1 MNAGSVDPVGE
12 RRRASMDMPARAFFF
27 SLSALFCY
35 GVFAGL
41 AVVQMDFWPRR
52 YVIIHVVLLGI
63 AYLAVMIFAVVPSLR
78 SYVGPIGVGVAI
90 ASFFALNLDG
100 GLDPIGILIE
110 LLGVGIGSI
119 RNGESASMALFI
131 GGFILSNILLARASA
146 LRATSSTPRGSFL
159 IVAAA
164 SYCISTGPLTDTIK
178 RYESAKVRKAR
189 EQAQGVPSRI
199 YGVQACV
206 VRYAHADSRGSYPGS
221 LRDVNSLV
229 PGCLDPGLAAGGTID
244 GFRYRYTPSDG
255 PTGNQHFDVV
265 ADSIHPV
272 GRTHI
277 TFFSDETF
285 ILRETDDSNVSPPK
299 GRGYVPSS
307 QFNLFV
313 GGIGNYTLL
322 ERGRNAWEKSH
333 SNAVPATLN
342 SSELHYPKTLVDSQP
357 PGYFPQSSLPHDANS
372 FSDRAYIYR
381 YEKIAG
387 PPENFR
393 LSMRPTRYG
402 VTGILSFYVDNTG
415 IVHSTP
421 EDRPATPQ
429 DPQSDSCAYGA
440 PFSDCAAVAST
451 GSVDQSRLFPGSRLD
466 RRLVVSHPGGLA
478 KDSAPA
484 LFWQV
489 NDRMPQFLGVSVDSQ
504 LLYATSVLTG
514 LSALR
519 TSDAS
524 PVWTYPGGVNG
535 AVGPDALYALNTR
548 NGEDLLARINPVG
561 AILWRFSVPGAKC
574 VIRAHDGTLFVPGG
588 GGYLWAI
595 NENGEQLWRMQLA
608 DYGAG
613 LPKLSA
619 DEKTLYVV
627 STTHLYAIATSRGV
641 LRWSVSNP
649 CYSLLEECTPQGL
662 SDGKVAIESVADRRG
677 KAGSSGL
684 EYQVRVVD
692 ADGKEVWSRDA
703 KSTIEYVVPPGT
715 SLLVVR
721 YDNGLEILDAS
732 GVRRTTEP
740 GNWFNLSVAQQP
752 GVFFACSS
760 EGLTGFESDG
770 RRVLNISGERLGGI
784 LCGSAHAGPGNLLFV
799 ESTDMSHAQYSL
811 WSLLF
816 P

>member
-1 MNAGSVDPVGE
+1 
-12 RRRASMDMPARAFFF
+12 MDMPARAFFF

-35 GVFAGL
+35 GVFARL
-41 AVVQMDFWPRR
+41 AVAHMDYWPRR
-52 YVIIHVVLLGI
+52 YIIIHVMLLGV
-63 AYLAVMIFAVVPSLR
+63 AYVAVMIFAIVPRLR
-78 SYVGPIGVGVAI
+78 IWAGAIGAGAAI

-100 GLDPIGILIE
+100 GLSPAGILVG
-110 LLGVGIGSI
+110 LLFAIGSI
-119 RNGESASMALFI
+119 KNGESASVALFL
-131 GGFILSNILLARASA
+131 GDFILSNILLASAST
-146 LRATSSTPRGSFL
+146 LRAKLSAPKESFL
-159 IVAAA
+159 IVAVAF
-164 SYCISTGPLTDTIK
+164 YCIGTGPITNTIN
-178 RYESAKVRKAR
+178 RYESAKNRKAR
-189 EQAQGVPSRI
+189 DQAQVVPSRI
-199 YGVQACV
+199 YGIQACV
-206 VRYAHADSRGSYPGS
+206 ARYAHANSRGSYPPS
-221 LRDVNSLV
+221 LRDVNSFV
-229 PGCLDPGLAAGGTID
+229 PGCLDPALAAGSTID
-244 GFRYRYTPSDG
+244 GFRYRYTPTDG
-255 PTGNQHFDVV
+255 PAGIQHFKVV
-265 ADSIHPV
+265 ADSVYSAGMMHMA
-272 GRTHI
+272 
-277 TFFSDETF
+277 FFTDETF
-285 ILRETDDSNVSPPK
+285 ILRETDDSNFPPSK

-307 QFNLFV
+307 QFNLFLDT
-313 GGIGNYTLL
+313 IRNYTSLQ
-322 ERGRNAWEKSH
+322 RRRSSWEKNH
-333 SNAVPATLN
+333 SDAVPMTLN
-342 SSELHYPKTLVDSQP
+342 SSELHYPETLVDSQA
-357 PGYFPQSSLPHDANS
+357 PGYFPQSSVPHDANS
-372 FSDRAYIYR
+372 FSDGAYIYR

-402 VTGILSFYVDNTG
+402 VSGILSFYVDNAG

-451 GSVDQSRLFPGSRLD
+451 GSVDLSKLFPGSRLD

-478 KDSAPA
+478 KDSAPT

-489 NDRMPQFLGVSVDSQ
+489 NDRMPQFLGVSEDSQ

-519 TSDAS
+519 TSDAL

-548 NGEDLLARINPVG
+548 NGEDLLVRINPVG
-561 AILWRFSVPGAKC
+561 AILWRFSVPGAKS
-574 VIRAHDGTLFVPGG
+574 VVRAHDGTLFVP

-627 STTHLYAIATSRGV
+627 STTHLYAIDTARGV
-641 LRWSVSNP
+641 LSWSVSNP
-649 CYSLLEECTPQGL
+649 CYLLLQECTPQAL
-662 SDGKVAIESVADRRG
+662 SGGKVAIESVADRGG

-692 ADGKEVWSRDA
+692 AGGKEVWSRDA

-721 YDNGLEILDAS
+721 GYNGLEILDAS
-732 GVRRTTEP
+732 GVRRRTEP

-770 RRVLNISGERLGGI
+770 RQVLNISGERLGGI

>member
-1 MNAGSVDPVGE
+1 MNARSVDPVGE
-12 RRRASMDMPARAFFF
+12 KRAASIDMAVREFFL

-41 AVVQMDFWPRR
+41 AVAHMDYWPRR
-52 YVIIHVVLLGI
+52 YIIIHVVLLAV
-63 AYLAVMIFAVVPSLR
+63 AYVAVMIFAIVPRLR
-78 SYVGPIGVGVAI
+78 IWAGAIGTGVAI
-90 ASFFALNLDG
+90 ASFFALNLEG
-100 GLDPIGILIE
+100 GLNPTGILVG
-110 LLGVGIGSI
+110 LLFAIGSI
-119 RNGESASMALFI
+119 TNGESASAALFI
-131 GGFILSNILLARASA
+131 GGFILSNIFLARASP
-146 LRATSSTPRGSFL
+146 LRARLSTPKESFL

-164 SYCISTGPLTDTIK
+164 FYCIGTGPIANTIQNH
-178 RYESAKVRKAR
+178 ESAKAKKAR
-189 EQAQGVPSRI
+189 VQAQGVPSRV
-199 YGVQACV
+199 YGIQACLA
-206 VRYAHADSRGSYPGS
+206 RYAHTDSQGSYPAS
-221 LRDVNSLV
+221 LRDVNSFV
-229 PGCLDPGLAAGGTID
+229 PGCLDPALAAGNTID
-244 GFRYRYTPSDG
+244 GFRYWYTPTGGSG
-255 PTGNQHFDVV
+255 GNQHFNLV
-265 ADSIHPV
+265 ADSIYSAGMIHMA
-272 GRTHI
+272 
-277 TFFSDETF
+277 FFTDETF
-285 ILRETDDSNVSPPK
+285 VLRETDDGNFPPSK

-307 QFNLFV
+307 HFNLFL
-313 GGIGNYTLL
+313 GTILNYTSLQ
-322 ERGRNAWEKSH
+322 RRRSSWEKNH
-333 SNAVPATLN
+333 SDALPVTLN
-342 SSELHYPKTLVDSQP
+342 SSELHYPETLVDSQP
-357 PGYFPQSSLPHDANS
+357 PGYFPQSSVPHDANS
-372 FSDRAYIYR
+372 FSDTAYIYR

-402 VTGILSFYVDNTG
+402 VTGILSFYVDNAG

-429 DPQSDSCAYGA
+429 DPQSDSCAYGE

-451 GSVDQSRLFPGSRLD
+451 GSVDLSKLFPRSTLD
-466 RRLVVSHPGGLA
+466 PRLVASHPGGLA
-478 KDSAPA
+478 KDSSPA

-489 NDRMPQFLGVSVDSQ
+489 NDRMPQFLGVSEDSQ
-504 LLYATSVLTG
+504 LLYVTSVLTG

-524 PVWTYPGGVNG
+524 PVWTYPGGVDG

-548 NGEDLLARINPVG
+548 NGQDLLVRINPVG
-561 AILWRFSVPGAKC
+561 AILWRFSVPGAKS
-574 VIRAHDGTLFVPGG
+574 VVRAHDGTLFVPGG

-608 DYGAG
+608 DYGVG
-613 LPKLSA
+613 LPALSA

-627 STTHLYAIATSRGV
+627 STTHLYAIDTARGA

-649 CYSLLEECTPQGL
+649 CYSLFQECTPQAL
-662 SDGKVAIESVADRRG
+662 SDGKVAIESLADRSG

-692 ADGKEVWSRDA
+692 AGGKEVWSRDA

-721 YDNGLEILDAS
+721 NYSGLEILDAS
-732 GVRRTTEP
+732 GVRRRIEP

-752 GVFFACSS
+752 GIFFACSS
-760 EGLTGFESDG
+760 VGLTGFESDG

-784 LCGSAHAGPGNLLFV
+784 LCGPVHPGPGNLLFV
-799 ESTDMSHAQYSL
+799 ESTDMSHERYSL